1 MSLLGCEGVF
11 CCSATWLRSRVSSLK
26 CTCDLTVSMTQG
38 LRGEKRKQKIKYLVK
53 YLIKCNLQ
61 KEDIKCIQDLK
72 VWRQSNQNY
81 PNHMVG
87 LMFQSVSQRMCGEWT
102 MCVSSWLRGT
112 PSKEFREMTR
122 LWIIGHVL
130 ALEFSQQLKTTLS
143 GWDVNHATIE
153 LLIGTSSA
161 TGAVADR
168 GCF

>member
-11 CCSATWLRSRVSSLK
+11 CCSATWLRSGTNSLK

-61 KEDIKCIQDLK
+61 KEDIKCLQ
-72 VWRQSNQNY
+72 VWKQRNQNY
-81 PNHMVG
+81 SNHMVG
-87 LMFQSVSQRMCGEWT
+87 LMFLLVSERMCSEWT

-130 ALEFSQQLKTTLS
+130 ALEFSQLLKTTLS
-143 GWDVNHATIE
+143 GWDVNHATVS
-153 LLIGTSSA
+153 LLIRTTHA